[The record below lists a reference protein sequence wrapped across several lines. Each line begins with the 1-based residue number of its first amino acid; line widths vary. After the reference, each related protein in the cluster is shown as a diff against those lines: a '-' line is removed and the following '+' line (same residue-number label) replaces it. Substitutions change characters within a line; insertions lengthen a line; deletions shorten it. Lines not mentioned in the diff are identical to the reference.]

1 MRLYLSA
8 SVFLPAPAVF
18 FLGRVLYLLVC
29 ISKIFLSRFLC
40 MIFFETST
48 MEKFLIY
55 NIYKLS
61 MKSNALWRF
70 WTFGKIPFPAS
81 AHA

>member
-1 MRLYLSA
+1 MHD
-8 SVFLPAPAVF
+8 
-18 FLGRVLYLLVC
+18 
-29 ISKIFLSRFLC
+29 I
-40 MIFFETST
+40 FETST

>member
-1 MRLYLSA
+1 MQRVSSRSSRIFSRAGIISFRVYKQN
-8 SVFLPAPAVF
+8 F
-18 FLGRVLYLLVC
+18 FIPFSLHD
-29 ISKIFLSRFLC
+29 I
-40 MIFFETST
+40 FETST